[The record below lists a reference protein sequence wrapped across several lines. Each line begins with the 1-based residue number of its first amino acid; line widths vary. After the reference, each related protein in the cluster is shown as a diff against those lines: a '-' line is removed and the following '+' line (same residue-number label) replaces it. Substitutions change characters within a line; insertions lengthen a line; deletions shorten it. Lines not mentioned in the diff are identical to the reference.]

1 MDVEIDMKA
10 VFAVMKIRP
19 EKKKKSFKSCT
30 GFELSTFAILVQCS
44 SHWANKLTGSWLLC
58 WFLIYPWIDE

>member
-19 EKKKKSFKSCT
+19 EKKNKSLKPST
-30 GFELSTFAILVQCS
+30 GFELSTFAIPVQCS
-44 SHWANKLTGSWLLC
+44 YAG
-58 WFLIYPWIDE
+58 F

>member
-19 EKKKKSFKSCT
+19 EKKKKVLSPVRDLNSVLLRCRCSALLT
-30 GFELSTFAILVQCS
+30 ELAGQLGAGYCAGF
-44 SHWANKLTGSWLLC
+44 
-58 WFLIYPWIDE
+58 

>member
-19 EKKKKSFKSCT
+19 EKKKRVLSPVRDLNSVLLRYLCSALLT
-30 GFELSTFAILVQCS
+30 ELTSQLGAGCYAGF
-44 SHWANKLTGSWLLC
+44 
-58 WFLIYPWIDE
+58 

>member
-19 EKKKKSFKSCT
+19 EKKNKSLKPST
-30 GFELSTFAILVQCS
+30 GFELSTFAIPVHCS
-44 SHWANKLTGSWLLC
+44 SHWANKPTGSWLLG

>member
-19 EKKKKSFKSCT
+19 EKKKKVLSPVRDLNSVLLRYRCSALLT
-30 GFELSTFAILVQCS
+30 ELTRQLGAGYYAGF
-44 SHWANKLTGSWLLC
+44 
-58 WFLIYPWIDE
+58 

>member
-19 EKKKKSFKSCT
+19 EKKKKVLSPVQDLNSVLLRYRCSALLT
-30 GFELSTFAILVQCS
+30 EQTSQLGAGYYAGF
-44 SHWANKLTGSWLLC
+44 
-58 WFLIYPWIDE
+58 

>member
-19 EKKKKSFKSCT
+19 EKKKKVLSPVQDLNSVLLRYRCSALLT
-30 GFELSTFAILVQCS
+30 ELTSQLGAGYYAGF
-44 SHWANKLTGSWLLC
+44 
-58 WFLIYPWIDE
+58 

>member
-19 EKKKKSFKSCT
+19 EKKNKSLKPST
-30 GFELSTFAILVQCS
+30 GFWTQYFCDTCAVLFSLS
-44 SHWANKLTGSWLLC
+44 
-58 WFLIYPWIDE
+58 

>member
-19 EKKKKSFKSCT
+19 EKKKKVLSPVRDLNSVLLRYRCSALLT
-30 GFELSTFAILVQCS
+30 ELTSQLGADYYAGF
-44 SHWANKLTGSWLLC
+44 
-58 WFLIYPWIDE
+58 

>member
-19 EKKKKSFKSCT
+19 EKKKKV
-30 GFELSTFAILVQCS
+30 LSPVRDLNSVLLRCRCS
-44 SHWANKLTGSWLLC
+44 ALLTELTGQLGAGYYAG
-58 WFLIYPWIDE
+58 F

>member
-19 EKKKKSFKSCT
+19 EKKKKVLSPVRDLNSVLLRYRCSALLT
-30 GFELSTFAILVQCS
+30 ELTSQLGAGYYAGF
-44 SHWANKLTGSWLLC
+44 
-58 WFLIYPWIDE
+58 